1 VLAGAGGGDVFTGGQ
16 FLGDDGRFTAHDFSN
31 TFEKKWKTFFR
42 WTNVDRVYLGVWQG
56 LLAISRGLAVL
67 VSWMESNATVLVV
80 LFAAALL
87 AGVRWLTPG
96 SPSVEA
102 LVEPRMPGL
111 LIAGCFVAACA
122 LILAALTQAK
132 WRRLTPLMV
141 LTAASTLAGLALSS
155 PWQRLGLLE
164 LGALLTIALVWQ
176 SARSSAART
185 VYATVVVISATC
197 LVFSNLLLDG
207 GQPDWA
213 RALLLTSITVK
224 LATVPLFFWL
234 LKLADELPAL
244 VLGLII
250 AVVDMAAF
258 GELYILAQVSPW
270 TLSPQGL
277 WLGLAAATALIASLL
292 MLSQRSLKRLLVL
305 STVEDCGFLLL
316 GIASA
321 NALGYSG
328 VLVAAATHS
337 LAKAL
342 LFACLSAPEAAGELN
357 DECTGLTSRYP
368 VSGFGFLFGML
379 AMLGVPPT
387 LGFIGRWRLY
397 ETALQLNPLLLAVF
411 VLSSIFALIAYVLA
425 LTRNWWGT
433 ARGSDPPAREPV
445 LLQGTIVVLV
455 VLLVTA
461 GLWPDVLQMLYW
473 GRP

>member
-1 VLAGAGGGDVFTGGQ
+1 
-16 FLGDDGRFTAHDFSN
+16 
-31 TFEKKWKTFFR
+31 
-42 WTNVDRVYLGVWQG
+42 
-56 LLAISRGLAVL
+56 
-67 VSWMESNATVLVV
+67 
-80 LFAAALL
+80 
-87 AGVRWLTPG
+87 
-96 SPSVEA
+96 
-102 LVEPRMPGL
+102 
-111 LIAGCFVAACA
+111 
-122 LILAALTQAK
+122 
-132 WRRLTPLMV
+132 MV

-379 AMLGVPPT
+379 AMLGVPPST
-387 LGFIGRWRLY
+387 KPR
-397 ETALQLNPLLLAVF
+397 
-411 VLSSIFALIAYVLA
+411 SS
-425 LTRNWWGT
+425 
-433 ARGSDPPAREPV
+433 
-445 LLQGTIVVLV
+445 
-455 VLLVTA
+455 
-461 GLWPDVLQMLYW
+461 
-473 GRP
+473 